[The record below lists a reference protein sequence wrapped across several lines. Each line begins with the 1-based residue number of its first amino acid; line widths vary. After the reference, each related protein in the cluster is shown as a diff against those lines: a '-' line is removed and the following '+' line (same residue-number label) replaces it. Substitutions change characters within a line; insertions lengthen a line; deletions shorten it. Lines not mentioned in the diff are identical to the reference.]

1 MMQVNGVFHSRY
13 HHAVRHILVRCFI
26 YSIVSMIVRYTDCI
40 LYCIVM
46 QSPGHA
52 LAVSIVQLIVLLM
65 VCLSRVITAARAM
78 QNVSKLVCTHSG
90 CFSSYAAFCGIFGAV
105 EILLSMVPSLEE
117 ASWISVFGSSC
128 SMVYLS
134 ITIVLGFIKGLMI
147 LGMN

>member
-1 MMQVNGVFHSRY
+1 
-13 HHAVRHILVRCFI
+13 
-26 YSIVSMIVRYTDCI
+26 
-40 LYCIVM
+40 M

-65 VCLSRVITAARAM
+65 VCISRVITAARAM
-78 QNVSKLVCTHSG
+78 QNVSKLVCTHGG

-128 SMVYLS
+128 SMVYLL
-134 ITIVLGFIKGLMI
+134 ITIVLGFRKGMMKIGVNEVAFFSLVYCYGKEKEGFRGVQSMTT
-147 LGMN
+147 